1 MENQLMDVWAEI
13 EAVLATYGLNV
24 IGGLVMLAVGI
35 WATGRIASAANA
47 LMLKSG
53 KVDDTLRPF
62 LTSLVRYASLAV
74 VILAV
79 LSQIGVQTAS
89 FLAVFGAA
97 GLAIGLALQGTLS
110 NVAAGVMLLLFRP
123 FKAGDYIIVGGHAG
137 TLQQL
142 TLFTTE
148 LVTPDNV
155 QIIVPNGQVW
165 GAAVTNYSYHKTRR
179 CDFVIGIG
187 YGDDIGKAIE
197 TLKGVIDADSRA
209 HKEPAPQLVVSNLG
223 ESAVDI
229 TIRIWCDAGDYWG
242 LKFDFN
248 RAFKEALDGAGIS
261 IPFPQR
267 EVHVIKSV
275 EP

>member
-1 MENQLMDVWAEI
+1 MEIDFQDALDQV

-24 IGGLVMLAVGI
+24 LGGLVLLVVGV
-35 WATGRIASAANA
+35 WFAGRAASVVDRI
-47 LMLKSG
+47 MRRTG

-62 LTSLVRYASLAV
+62 LVSLVRYALLAV

-79 LSQIGVQTAS
+79 LGQIGIQTAS

-123 FKAGDYIIVGGHAG
+123 FKAGDYIVVGGHAG
-137 TLQQL
+137 TVQLL

-165 GAAVTNYSYHKTRR
+165 GSAVTNYSYHKTRR
-179 CDFVIGIG
+179 CDFVVGIG
-187 YGDDIGKAIE
+187 YGDDIGRAIE
-197 TLKGVIDADSRA
+197 TLQGVIAADGRA
-209 HKEPAPQLVVSNLG
+209 HTEPAPQLVVGNLG
-223 ESAVDI
+223 ESSVDI
-229 TIRIWCDAGDYWG
+229 TVRVWCDAGDYWSMR
-242 LKFDFN
+242 FDFN
-248 RAFKEALDGAGIS
+248 RAFKEALDRAGIS

-267 EVHVIKSV
+267 EVHMVKAA
-275 EP
+275 E